1 MNTSTM
7 STPVTL
13 NTHVHAF
20 VPASG
25 GSAAPR
31 TLIMLHGTGGNERE
45 VLELGR
51 VIDPAAALLAPRG
64 NVLEGSMPRFF
75 RRLREGVFDM
85 DDVIRRSLELS
96 DWLALAVDHYAIDP
110 ARAVLVGYSN
120 GANITASMLLL
131 RPGVIRRAVLLRAM
145 MPLDTQSLA
154 RVAQAP
160 SLAGVRVAMIAG
172 RADPILPLASAQ
184 VLRDTLAGRG
194 ADATLSVLETGHNLT
209 PTDIRLAQDF
219 ISDPPGHN

>member
-145 MPLDTQSLA
+145 MPLDAQSLA
-154 RVAQAP
+154 R
-160 SLAGVRVAMIAG
+160 VRVAMIAG

-209 PTDIRLAQDF
+209 PTDIRLAHDF
-219 ISDPPGHN
+219 ISDPPAHN